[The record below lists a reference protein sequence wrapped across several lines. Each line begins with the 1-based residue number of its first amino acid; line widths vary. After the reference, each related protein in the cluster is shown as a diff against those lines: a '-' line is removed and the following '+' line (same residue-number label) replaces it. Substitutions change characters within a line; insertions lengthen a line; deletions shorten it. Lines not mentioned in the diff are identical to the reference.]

1 MRSKNFL
8 NIVLFEPEIPQNAGN
23 IARMCVNNDLK
34 LHLIKPLGFELADKY
49 LKRSALDYWEHLE
62 YSVHENWEKFL
73 ETEGFLEITDNP
85 IPQHHSLTKNSLHF
99 LSSKA
104 KKSFWEVNYSTND
117 YLVFG
122 SETKGLSKE
131 IHENYHE
138 QMLLVQ
144 MSSPNARCLNLAS
157 TVQTVYYEAF
167 RQLSL

>member
-23 IARMCVNNDLK
+23 IARMCVANDLK

-49 LKRSALDYWEHLE
+49 LKRSALDYWEYLE
-62 YSVHENWEKFL
+62 YSVHENWEDFL
-73 ETEGFLEITDNP
+73 KTENLNP
-85 IPQHHSLTKNSLHF
+85 LGSGNNSLHF

-104 KKSFWEVNYSTND
+104 VKPFWDLQYLTND
-117 YLVFG
+117 YLIFG

-131 IHENYHE
+131 IYETYHE
-138 QMLLVQ
+138 QMLLVP
-144 MSSPNARCLNLAS
+144 MSSVNARCLNLAS

>member
-34 LHLIKPLGFELADKY
+34 LHLIKPLGFKLDDKY

-62 YSVHENWEKFL
+62 YSVHENWGEFL
-73 ETEGFLEITDNP
+73 ETENVEIGVR
-85 IPQHHSLTKNSLHF
+85 QQCLHF
-99 LSSKA
+99 LSRKA
-104 KKSFWEVNYSTND
+104 TKSFWEVNYSTND
-117 YLVFG
+117 YLIFG
-122 SETKGLSKE
+122 SETRGLSRE
-131 IHENYHE
+131 IYENYHE
-138 QMLLVQ
+138 QMLLVP

-167 RQLSL
+167 RQLN

>member
-49 LKRSALDYWEHLE
+49 LKRSALDYWEYLE
-62 YSVHENWEKFL
+62 YSVHENWGEFL
-73 ETEGFLEITDNP
+73 ETENLKPLGSVN
-85 IPQHHSLTKNSLHF
+85 NSLHF

-104 KKSFWEVNYSTND
+104 TKSFWEVKYLTND

-131 IHENYHE
+131 IHENYYE
-138 QMLLVQ
+138 QMLLVP
-144 MSSPNARCLNLAS
+144 MSSVNARCLNLAS

>member
-1 MRSKNFL
+1 
-8 NIVLFEPEIPQNAGN
+8 
-23 IARMCVNNDLK
+23 MCVNNDLK
-34 LHLIKPLGFELADKY
+34 LHLIKPLGFKLDDKY

-62 YSVHENWEKFL
+62 YSVHENWGEFL
-73 ETEGFLEITDNP
+73 ETENLNP
-85 IPQHHSLTKNSLHF
+85 LGLVNNSLHF

-104 KKSFWEVNYSTND
+104 TKSFWEVKYLTND

-138 QMLLVQ
+138 QMLLVP
-144 MSSPNARCLNLAS
+144 MSSGNARCLNLAS

>member
-34 LHLIKPLGFELADKY
+34 LHLIKPLGFKLDDKY
-49 LKRSALDYWEHLE
+49 LKRSALDYWENLE
-62 YSVHENWEKFL
+62 YSVHENWGEFL
-73 ETEGFLEITDNP
+73 ETENLNP
-85 IPQHHSLTKNSLHF
+85 SGNNSLHF

-104 KKSFWEVNYSTND
+104 TKSFWEVSYSTND
-117 YLVFG
+117 YLIFG
-122 SETKGLSKE
+122 SETRGLSKE
-131 IHENYHE
+131 IYENYHE
-138 QMLLVQ
+138 QMLLVP

-167 RQLSL
+167 RQLN

>member
-49 LKRSALDYWEHLE
+49 LKRSALDYWEYLE
-62 YSVHENWEKFL
+62 YSVHENWGEFL
-73 ETEGFLEITDNP
+73 ETENLNP
-85 IPQHHSLTKNSLHF
+85 LGSVNNSLHF

-104 KKSFWEVNYSTND
+104 TKSFWEVKYLTND

-138 QMLLVQ
+138 QMLLVP
-144 MSSPNARCLNLAS
+144 MSSVNARCLNLAS

>member
-34 LHLIKPLGFELADKY
+34 LHLIKPLGFKLDDKY

-62 YSVHENWEKFL
+62 YSVHENWGEFL
-73 ETEGFLEITDNP
+73 ETENLNPLGTNVEIGVR
-85 IPQHHSLTKNSLHF
+85 QQCLHF

-104 KKSFWEVNYSTND
+104 TKSFWEVNYSTND
-117 YLVFG
+117 YLIFG
-122 SETKGLSKE
+122 SETRGLNRE
-131 IHENYHE
+131 IYENYHE
-138 QMLLVQ
+138 QMLLVP

-167 RQLSL
+167 RQLN

>member
-1 MRSKNFL
+1 
-8 NIVLFEPEIPQNAGN
+8 
-23 IARMCVNNDLK
+23 MCVNNDLK

-49 LKRSALDYWEHLE
+49 LKRSALDYWEYLE
-62 YSVHENWEKFL
+62 YSVHENWGEFL
-73 ETEGFLEITDNP
+73 ETENLNP
-85 IPQHHSLTKNSLHF
+85 LGSVNNSLHF

-104 KKSFWEVNYSTND
+104 TKSFWEVKYLTND

-138 QMLLVQ
+138 QMLLVP
-144 MSSPNARCLNLAS
+144 MSSVNARCLNLAS

>member
-49 LKRSALDYWEHLE
+49 LKRSALDYWENLE
-62 YSVHENWEKFL
+62 YSVHENWEEFL
-73 ETEGFLEITDNP
+73 KTENLKPLGSVN
-85 IPQHHSLTKNSLHF
+85 NSLHF

-104 KKSFWEVNYSTND
+104 TKSFWEVKYSTND

-131 IHENYHE
+131 IYENYHE
-138 QMLLVQ
+138 QMLLVP
-144 MSSPNARCLNLAS
+144 MSSLNARCLNLAS